1 MDARKS
7 ARLADGKAAAAVSGD
22 GAAHDPTGEIL
33 MLFNIAA
40 LCAFATVL
48 LAGAMTGLYFAFT
61 VAVMP
66 GLNAMPAEGAIAT
79 MRSIN
84 RRILNPYFF
93 AAFVGMPFAALA
105 SGVLLMLTELRMPA
119 FLLFASGGVYLLGS
133 LVPTMFVNVPL
144 NLTLERAVAP
154 ADAAPLWAGYAKP
167 WTRWNTIRAVA
178 TATSLLLAALALLL
192 WGWAV
197 F

>member
-1 MDARKS
+1 
-7 ARLADGKAAAAVSGD
+7 
-22 GAAHDPTGEIL
+22 
-33 MLFNIAA
+33 MLFHIAA

-66 GLNAMPAEGAIAT
+66 GLNALPAEAAIAT

-84 RRILNPYFF
+84 RRIVNAWFLG
-93 AAFVGMPFAALA
+93 AFLGMPFLALA
-105 SGVLLMLTELRMPA
+105 SGVLLMLTELRLPA
-119 FLLFASGGVYLLGS
+119 FMLFASGGVYLVGS

-154 ADAAPLWAGYAKP
+154 ADAAGLWTGYAKA
-167 WTRWNTIRAVA
+167 WTRWNTIRAMA
-178 TATSLLLAALALLL
+178 TGASLLLAALALF
-192 WGWAV
+192 WWSQAV
-197 F
+197 A